1 MSMLNPFQG
10 FGEESQGRVITGVVI
25 GIVTNNQDPEGL
37 GRVKVKFPWRG
48 ESDESYWARIA
59 TLMAGKER
67 GTFFL
72 PEVGDEVLVA
82 FDHGDIDHP
91 YVIGAL
97 WNGVDKPP
105 ETNADGKN
113 NIRKIK
119 SRSGHEI
126 IFDDNSEGKKEKLE
140 LHTNAGHTI
149 VLDDSAGKEKMEI
162 HTKAGHTILLDD
174 SPGKE
179 KIEIK
184 DKTGNNSIKIDSV
197 QNAITISSQMK
208 LTLKAQAIDIESGGM
223 MNIKSGG
230 MMGIKSSGI
239 LNIQGTLVKIN

>member
-1 MSMLNPFQG
+1 ME
-10 FGEESQGRVITGVVI
+10 GERIEGIVL
-25 GIVTNNQDPEGL
+25 GIVTNNQDPERV
-37 GRVKVKFPWRG
+37 GRVKIKFPWLTD
-48 ESDESYWARIA
+48 SDESYWARVA
-59 TLMAGKER
+59 TLMAGKDR
-67 GTFFL
+67 GAFFL

-82 FDHGDIDHP
+82 FDHGDINYP

-97 WNGVDKPP
+97 WNGVDTPP

-126 IFDDNSEGKKEKLE
+126 IFDDNDEQKKEK
-140 LHTNAGHTI
+140 I
-149 VLDDSAGKEKMEI
+149 VI
-162 HTKAGHTILLDD
+162 HTKAGHTIILDD
-174 SPGKE
+174 SAGEE

-184 DKTGNNSIKIDSV
+184 DKTGNNSIMIDSV

-208 LTLKAQAIDIESGGM
+208 LSIKAQDIEMESGGMMSIKAQIMKIESGGM
-223 MNIKSGG
+223 MNIKSGA
-230 MMGIKSSGI
+230 I